1 MIVSM
6 DDAEG
11 KDVER
16 PAPGLAKAAIVAPPL
31 AGRTIGDS
39 DGSFAIAEW
48 KDAGGPP
55 GPPRF
60 IAPLHV
66 HHHEDEAWYVL
77 EGTVR
82 FQLGGQEVEAPA
94 GAAVVGLRGVP
105 HTFWNPG
112 PGPARYLVV
121 MAPDTLRL
129 IEELHTVSDSS
140 FERMQALFRKHGA
153 ELLTSP

>member
-1 MIVSM
+1 M
-6 DDAEG
+6 
-11 KDVER
+11 
-16 PAPGLAKAAIVAPPL
+16 AAIVAPPL

-39 DGSFAIAEW
+39 EGTFAIAEW
-48 KDAGGPP
+48 TDAGGPP
-55 GPPRF
+55 GPARL

-77 EGTVR
+77 EGSLR

-94 GAAVVGLRGVP
+94 GAAVVGPRGVP

-112 PGPARYLVV
+112 PDRARYLVV

-129 IEELHTVSDSS
+129 IEEIHSVSDRSL
-140 FERMQALFRKHGA
+140 ERMQAVFRKHGA
-153 ELLTSP
+153 ELLSGTQS